1 MRRPF
6 TLTHPNY
13 SHFLLIRF
21 GKTIR
26 RLRTQQNLSQEAFA
40 DLCELHRTYISDI
53 ELGKRN
59 VSLENIEKIAK
70 ALGTNVSQLFSETE
84 NETI

>member
-1 MRRPF
+1 MH
-6 TLTHPNY
+6 TE
-13 SHFLLIRF
+13 LLIRF

-26 RLRTQQNLSQEAFA
+26 RLRTQQNISQEAFA
-40 DLCELHRTYISDI
+40 DLCDLHRTYISDI

-59 VSLENIEKIAK
+59 ISLENIEKIAT
-70 ALGTNVSQLFSETE
+70 ALGTNVSQLFAEVE